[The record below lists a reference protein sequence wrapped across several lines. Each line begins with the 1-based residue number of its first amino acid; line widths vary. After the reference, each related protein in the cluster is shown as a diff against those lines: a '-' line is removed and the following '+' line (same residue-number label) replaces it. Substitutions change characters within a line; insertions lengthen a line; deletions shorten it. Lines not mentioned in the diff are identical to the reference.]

1 MMCLCSSLQLISP
14 ALSLGLPSSCA
25 SNRSGIRAFVPN
37 GKSKERLLRRCYG
50 FRLLKQQPPPRF
62 PRVSPLFVSA
72 LAPWL
77 VSRRTIMKH
86 LVPIGQT
93 LRQLLRRS
101 WLALSAP
108 PALRHPCTGL
118 TYGAHA
124 SRSIPSTEPILSR
137 CTIQELFSLP

>member
-1 MMCLCSSLQLISP
+1 MMCLCSSLQLTSP

-25 SNRSGIRAFVPN
+25 SNRSGIRAFASQTEN
-37 GKSKERLLRRCYG
+37 KERLLRRYHG
-50 FRLLKQQPPPRF
+50 LASRSSNPPP
-62 PRVSPLFVSA
+62 SA
-72 LAPWL
+72 TALLTSSSAREPWL

-108 PALRHPCTGL
+108 PALRHHCTGL
-118 TYGAHA
+118 TYGAQA
-124 SRSIPSTEPILSR
+124 SRSIPSKEPILS
-137 CTIQELFSLP
+137 